1 MIDHNQTYV
10 VSGRECADNDKVITM
25 HLKLSLAQILAFQM
39 SLMSGYILLFA
50 KKLLDENLL
59 LL

>member
-10 VSGRECADNDKVITM
+10 VSGGECVNNDKVITM
-25 HLKLSLAQILAFQM
+25 HLKFSLVQILVFQM

-50 KKLLDENLL
+50 KRLLDENLL